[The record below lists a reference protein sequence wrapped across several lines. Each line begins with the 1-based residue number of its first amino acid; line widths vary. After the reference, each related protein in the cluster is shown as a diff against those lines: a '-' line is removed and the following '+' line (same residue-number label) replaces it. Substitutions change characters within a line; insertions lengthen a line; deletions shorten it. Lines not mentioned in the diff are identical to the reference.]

1 MYNYNVINGPY
12 CICLDCSLRTCPYD
26 YAWVGEVVNSND
38 LHPWAECSNKGKCDR
53 ERGTCECF
61 PGYDGIACQRS
72 TCPMN
77 CNNRGTCWPEKYLA
91 DRAGRKYDLPWDS
104 LKAVGCVCDLGFRGT
119 ECELQECPS
128 GHDPLDGYGNEA
140 GRDCSGRGLCD
151 YSAGFCNCFSGFF
164 GTRCQHQTT
173 LI

>member
-1 MYNYNVINGPY
+1 
-12 CICLDCSLRTCPYD
+12 
-26 YAWVGEVVNSND
+26 
-38 LHPWAECSNKGKCDR
+38 
-53 ERGTCECF
+53 
-61 PGYDGIACQRS
+61 
-72 TCPMN
+72 MN

-91 DRAGRKYDLPWDS
+91 DKAGRTYDLPWDS

-128 GHDPLDGYGNEA
+128 GQDPLDGYGNEA